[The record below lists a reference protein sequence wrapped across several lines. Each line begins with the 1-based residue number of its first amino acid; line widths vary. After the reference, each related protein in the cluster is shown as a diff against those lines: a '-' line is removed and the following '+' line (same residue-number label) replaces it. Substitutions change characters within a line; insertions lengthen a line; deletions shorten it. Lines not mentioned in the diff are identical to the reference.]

1 MLFSYH
7 TGYNET
13 ELYGNIHVG
22 PGWRYTDK
30 NVSGVLNHNLIF
42 FSQAFSAKTNIN
54 EQYKHIDNRLI

>member
-30 NVSGVLNHNLIF
+30 NVSGVLNHNLILF
-42 FSQAFSAKTNIN
+42 
-54 EQYKHIDNRLI
+54 

>member
-42 FSQAFSAKTNIN
+42 F
-54 EQYKHIDNRLI
+54 

>member
-30 NVSGVLNHNLIF
+30 NGCEQEMFIFVVFDGRSGI
-42 FSQAFSAKTNIN
+42 
-54 EQYKHIDNRLI
+54 

>member
-22 PGWRYTDK
+22 QEMFIFVVFDGR
-30 NVSGVLNHNLIF
+30 SGI
-42 FSQAFSAKTNIN
+42 
-54 EQYKHIDNRLI
+54 